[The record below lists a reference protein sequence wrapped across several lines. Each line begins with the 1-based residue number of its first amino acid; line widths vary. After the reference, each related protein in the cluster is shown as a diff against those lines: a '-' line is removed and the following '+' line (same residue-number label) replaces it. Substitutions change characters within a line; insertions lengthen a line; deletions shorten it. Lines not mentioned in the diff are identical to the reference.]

1 MKPVLDITNYTKIRM
16 SDGKAYCMFESKLI
30 AVADLMETFHVIDK
44 NQPEG
49 RPRPGSC
56 TTPYEAMPP
65 PSSEP

>member
-49 RPRPGSC
+49 RPRP
-56 TTPYEAMPP
+56 
-65 PSSEP
+65 